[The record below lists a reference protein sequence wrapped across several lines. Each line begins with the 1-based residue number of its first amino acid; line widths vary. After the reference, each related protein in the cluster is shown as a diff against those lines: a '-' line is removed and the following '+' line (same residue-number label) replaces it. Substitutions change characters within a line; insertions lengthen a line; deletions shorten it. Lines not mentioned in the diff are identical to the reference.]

1 MQTLIYTLRVQ
12 TTKANADALLEYFDR
27 HSGARALLTETDWNE
42 IIEDY
47 QAKVDEWVER
57 TNGVSH
63 AITEALEELK
73 PDLSEVELPEPA
85 EGDEDDDPLFDST
98 RDYIE
103 QLDRYKKH
111 QDR

>member
-1 MQTLIYTLRVQ
+1 VNDRF
-12 TTKANADALLEYFDR
+12 ADEIAELQY
-27 HSGARALLTETDWNE
+27 DWNE

-57 TNGVSH
+57 ANGVSH

-85 EGDEDDDPLFDST
+85 EGDDDDDPLFDST
-98 RDYIE
+98 RDYVE
-103 QLDRYKKH
+103 QLDRYREH